1 MFKVLL
7 ADVDRENIQ
16 NFKKYMDSSYPD
28 FKAAKTLSVS
38 NGDSLDTI
46 VKAQPD
52 LIITDIRFFGTNGAY
67 SFSEISR
74 RLPMSRFILY
84 GGYNDMDY
92 LEHAIEDNRVD
103 YIIKPVKPT
112 DLGRALESARVQLE
126 EVALRESRLK
136 ELSETFKSRTI
147 EFRSQFMQALIT
159 GVVTDEDEIKE
170 NFRYFGVDMKSD
182 FTVVQIKID
191 HFKVINMTMSVEEK
205 HYLIYRIFNIAD
217 ISLAEFKHF
226 SFVNGFNAVT
236 VIISDIND
244 LDTILKP
251 LENIRNEVSAK
262 LKIAVTIG
270 VGRTYA
276 KRTDIPISYNEAESA
291 TSHRFYI
298 GYNTIIPIEFVEG
311 DNFFTYR
318 YPYHKEK
325 KLVFAAASG
334 EFDYCNNLLNEIFDA
349 LRKAQ
354 PLPEKLIAQIVICIL
369 ISMERFLIEQGK
381 FTDLKVGSFF
391 SASDAM
397 RIKTVDEGYSYLY
410 SNLQKFCE
418 SVTEARQDKDAQIL
432 ETAKDYVQKKYYESI
447 SLSKAAIEV
456 KTTPDYLN
464 RLIVASENDTYFEYV
479 TKVRLQA
486 AKRLLSETDMD
497 EKTIAVNIGYD
508 DSRYF
513 KAVFRQY
520 EKMEP
525 MDYRGMNGI
534 VKIRNNEF

>member
-7 ADVDRENIQ
+7 ADMDRENIQ
-16 NFKKYMDSSYPD
+16 NFKRYIDSSYPD
-28 FKAAKTLSVS
+28 FKVLKTLGGL
-38 NGDSLDTI
+38 NGDSLVEIINSD
-46 VKAQPD
+46 PD
-52 LIITDIRFFGTNGAY
+52 LIVTDVRFFGTGGAY

-74 RLPMSRFILY
+74 KLPSSRFILY

-92 LEHAIEDNRVD
+92 LEHAIDEGRVD
-103 YIIKPVKPT
+103 YIIKPVKPS
-112 DLGRALESARVQLE
+112 DLGRALESARIQLKEVE
-126 EVALRESRLK
+126 EREKQLK

-170 NFRYFGVDMKSD
+170 NFRYFGVDMKAD
-182 FTVVQIKID
+182 FTAVQIKID
-191 HFKVINMTMSVEEK
+191 HFKVINMTLSVEEK

-217 ISLAEFKHF
+217 LSLADFKHF
-226 SFVNGFNAVT
+226 SFINGFNTIT
-236 VIISDIND
+236 VIVSDVND
-244 LDTILKP
+244 LNAIMKP
-251 LENIRNEVSAK
+251 LENVRNEVLSK
-262 LKIAVTIG
+262 LKVAVTIG
-270 VGRTYA
+270 IGRTYE
-276 KRTDIPISYNEAESA
+276 KHTDIPISYNEAESA

-334 EFDYCNNLLNEIFDA
+334 EFDYCKNLLNEIFDA
-349 LRKAQ
+349 LRKSQ
-354 PLPEKLIAQIVICIL
+354 PLPEKLVAQIVICIL
-369 ISMERFLIEQGK
+369 ISMERFLIEQGR
-381 FTDLKVGSFF
+381 FTDVKVGSFF

-418 SVTEARQDKDAQIL
+418 SVTEARREKDAQIL
-432 ETAKDYVQKKYYESI
+432 VSAKDYVKKKYYESI
-447 SLSKAAIEV
+447 SLTKAALEL

-464 RLIVASENDTYFEYV
+464 RLMLSGESDTYYDYV
-479 TKVRLQA
+479 TKERLLA
-486 AKRLLSETDMD
+486 AKRLLAETELD
-497 EKTIAVNIGYD
+497 EKTIAVNVGYD

-513 KAVFRQY
+513 KAVFRQH

-525 MDYRGMNGI
+525 LEYRLLQ
-534 VKIRNNEF
+534 KP

>member
-1 MFKVLL
+1 MFRVLL
-7 ADVDRENIQ
+7 ADTDRENIQ
-16 NFKKYMDSSYPD
+16 NFKKYIDSSYPD
-28 FKAAKTLSVS
+28 FRVS
-38 NGDSLDTI
+38 KVINSLNGDSLSDI
-46 VKAQPD
+46 VKAEPD
-52 LIITDIRFFGTNGAY
+52 LIITDVRFFGTNGAF

-74 RLPMSRFILY
+74 KLPLCRFILY

-92 LEHAIEDNRVD
+92 LEHAIEENRVD
-103 YIIKPVKPT
+103 YIIKPVKPS
-112 DLGRALESARVQLE
+112 DLGRALESADSQLK
-126 EVALRESRLK
+126 EVAEREKYLK
-136 ELSETFKSRTI
+136 ELGETFKTRTV

-159 GVVTDEDEIKE
+159 GVVTEEDEIKE

-182 FTVVQIKID
+182 FTVVQIKVD

-226 SFVNGFNAVT
+226 AFINGFNTVT
-236 VIISDIND
+236 VIISDVKE
-244 LDTILKP
+244 LATMLKP

-270 VGRTYA
+270 IGRTYE
-276 KRTDIPISYNEAESA
+276 KHTDIPISYNEAESA

-311 DNFFTYR
+311 DNFITYR

-334 EFDYCNNLLNEIFDA
+334 EFDYCKNLLNEIFEA

-354 PLPEKLIAQIVICIL
+354 PLPEKLVAQIVICIL
-369 ISMERFLIEQGK
+369 ISMERFLIEQDN
-381 FTDLKVGSFF
+381 FANLKVGSFF
-391 SASDAM
+391 AASDAM

-418 SVTEARQDKDAQIL
+418 SVTEAREDRDVRVL
-432 ETAKDYVQKKYYESI
+432 EAAKEYVQKKYYESI
-447 SLSKAAIEV
+447 SLTKAAIEV

-464 RLIVASENDTYFEYV
+464 RLIMAGENDTYYDYV
-479 TKVRLQA
+479 TRVRLQA

-497 EKTIAVNIGYD
+497 EKTIAVNVGYD

-513 KAVFRQY
+513 KAVFRQF
-520 EKMEP
+520 EKMDP
-525 MDYRGMNGI
+525 MEYRSIHSI
-534 VKIRNNEF
+534 VKIRNN

>member
-7 ADVDRENIQ
+7 ADTDRENMQ

-28 FKAAKTLSVS
+28 FKVTKVLTGL
-38 NGDSLDTI
+38 NGDSLSDI
-46 VKAQPD
+46 IKAEPD
-52 LIITDIRFFGTNGAY
+52 LIITDVRFFGTNGAY
-67 SFSEISR
+67 SFSEICR
-74 RLPMSRFILY
+74 KLPQSRFILY
-84 GGYNDMDY
+84 GGYNDLDY
-92 LEHAIEDNRVD
+92 LEHAIEESRVD

-112 DLGRALESARVQLE
+112 DLGRALESAGNKLR
-126 EVALRESRLK
+126 EVARREKHLK

-182 FTVVQIKID
+182 FTAVQIKID
-191 HFKVINMTMSVEEK
+191 HFKVINMTMTVEEK
-205 HYLIYRIFNIAD
+205 HYMIYRIFNIAD

-226 SFVNGFNAVT
+226 AFINGFNTVT
-236 VIISDIND
+236 VIISDVND
-244 LDTILKP
+244 LSAILRP
-251 LENIRNEVSAK
+251 LENIRDEVSAK

-270 VGRTYA
+270 VGRTYEN
-276 KRTDIPISYNEAESA
+276 RTDIPISYNEAESA

-311 DNFFTYR
+311 DNYFTYR

-334 EFDYCNNLLNEIFDA
+334 EFDYCKNLLNEIFEA
-349 LRKAQ
+349 LRKSQ
-354 PLPEKLIAQIVICIL
+354 PLPEKLVAQIVICIL
-369 ISMERFLIEQGK
+369 ISMERFLIEQDR
-381 FTDLKVGSFF
+381 FPNVKVGSFF
-391 SASDAM
+391 SASDVM

-418 SVTEARQDKDAQIL
+418 SVTEARIDKDMEIL
-432 ETAKDYVQKKYYESI
+432 NAAKEYVDKKYYESI
-447 SLSKAAIEV
+447 SLTKAAIEV

-464 RLIVASENDTYFEYV
+464 RLIAANENDTYFEYV
-479 TKVRLQA
+479 TKVRLNA
-486 AKRLLSETDMD
+486 AKRLLTETDMD

-520 EKMEP
+520 EKIEP
-525 MDYRGMNGI
+525 MEYRAVNSTI
-534 VKIRNNEF
+534 KIRPVN